1 MNLVKDIILPAVVL
15 LVLDSVYLNL
25 SNNFFQNLVKQI
37 QNSKLKFKVLG
48 AVICYILLVFGL
60 YYFILKNHKN
70 IRKSV
75 IDAFVLG
82 IIIYGVF
89 EATNYAIFDKW
100 NLTALVMDT
109 VWGGI
114 VLSLT
119 AYIVL
124 KFIR

>member
-1 MNLVKDIILPAVVL
+1 MNLVKDIIVPAIVL

-25 SNNFFQNLVKQI
+25 SSNFFQNLVKQI

-60 YYFILKNHKN
+60 YYFILRRHKN

-82 IIIYGVF
+82 IVIYGVF
-89 EATNYAIFDKW
+89 ESTNYAIFDKW
-100 NLTALVMDT
+100 NLTALLMDT

-114 VLSLT
+114 LLSLT
-119 AYIVL
+119 SYIVL
-124 KFIR
+124 KMFR